1 MNLCEI
7 LANLCETTN
16 IFLMSTQNKVEIVPF
31 SPDLKEHIKILNI
44 EWLRKYF
51 RVEEKD
57 ELVLSNPQEEIINK
71 GGMIFY
77 AKFNDEILGTVSLMK
92 LDEDTFELSK
102 MAVSDKAQGLGI
114 GNKLL
119 IHSIAVAEEN
129 NIKKLLLYSNRIL
142 LPALHLYE
150 KFGFIEVPLGDVS
163 YERADIKMEKTIS

>member
-1 MNLCEI
+1 MN
-7 LANLCETTN
+7 
-16 IFLMSTQNKVEIVPF
+16 TQNKVEIIPF
-31 SPDLKEHIKILNI
+31 SPDLKEHIKTLNI
-44 EWLRKYF
+44 EWLEKYF

-57 ELVLSNPQEEIINK
+57 ELVLSSPQEEIIDK

-77 AKFNDEILGTVSLMK
+77 AKYNDEILGTVSLMK
-92 LDEDTFELSK
+92 IDNDTFELSK

-119 IHSIAVAEEN
+119 IHSIAVSKEN
-129 NIKKLLLYSNRIL
+129 NIKKLILYSNRIL

-150 KFGFIEVPLGDVS
+150 KFGFVEVPLGDVS